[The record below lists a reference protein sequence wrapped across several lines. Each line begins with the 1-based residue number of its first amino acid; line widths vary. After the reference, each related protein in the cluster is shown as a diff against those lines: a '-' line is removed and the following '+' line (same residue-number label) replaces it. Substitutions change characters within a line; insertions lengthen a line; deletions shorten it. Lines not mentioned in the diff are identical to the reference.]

1 MKSAFPFSC
10 ISRRQQRP
18 VVCVTALLLA
28 LLLLLSCGGQQTL
41 AATTDRSTTAVTI
54 ALITTVDPSAE
65 VTAKPPITARPAI
78 TTEPT
83 VTTEPAITTNPAV
96 TTEPTVTTNPA
107 VTTEPAVTTD
117 SPTTGNPP
125 ETAPITRP
133 VTDEPQTDE
142 PTTQPA
148 PITTPDS
155 DEARYAKQ
163 SRNAAYVL
171 LYDLTEGKILYST
184 GNEQQIYPASTTKL
198 LTLRYALT
206 LVDES
211 TVFTVGD
218 EIDLAPYD
226 SSKAKIRQGEQ
237 YTCTD
242 IAAAL
247 LLPSGNDA
255 AYTLA
260 AHCGRLLA
268 EDQSLPAADA
278 VARFMEGLNAYA
290 ATLGLEGTHFVTPD
304 GYHDEAHVT
313 TMEDIL
319 QISLLASS
327 HPLLKSVMGMPTYK
341 VTDLV
346 SGRTQTWT
354 NTNLLLQSDNQS
366 YYPYATGGKTGFHTP
381 AGACLIATARKDGR
395 ELMVLI
401 FKCTDKNSRFTDAKN
416 FLELGFSLQGPA

>member
-1 MKSAFPFSC
+1 MKSAFPFPR
-10 ISRRQQRP
+10 IFRWQQRP
-18 VVCVTALLLA
+18 VVCITALLLA
-28 LLLLLSCGGQQTL
+28 LILLLSCGGQQTP
-41 AATTDRSTTAVTI
+41 AASDERSTTAVTN

-65 VTAKPPITARPAI
+65 VTAKP
-78 TTEPT
+78 
-83 VTTEPAITTNPAV
+83 
-96 TTEPTVTTNPA
+96 
-107 VTTEPAVTTD
+107 
-117 SPTTGNPP
+117 
-125 ETAPITRP
+125 
-133 VTDEPQTDE
+133 
-142 PTTQPA
+142 

-211 TVFTVGD
+211 TIFTVGD
-218 EIDLAPYD
+218 EIELAPYD
-226 SSKAKIRQGEQ
+226 SSKAMIRQGEQ

-366 YYPYATGGKTGFHTP
+366 YYPYATGGKTGFHAP

-395 ELMVLI
+395 ELMGLI
-401 FKCTDKNSRFTDAKN
+401 FKCTDQNSRFTDAKN